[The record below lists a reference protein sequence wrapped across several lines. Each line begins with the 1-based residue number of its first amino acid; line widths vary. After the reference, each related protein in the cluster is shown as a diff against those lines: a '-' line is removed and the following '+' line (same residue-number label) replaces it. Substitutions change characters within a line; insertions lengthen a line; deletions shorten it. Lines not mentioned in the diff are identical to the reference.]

1 MSTRPHH
8 CIILYLFPY
17 RITWLCTCSY
27 IVQVIKRA
35 AQALGYLCVGHPV
48 TEVVDPA
55 VSALLGMQGSKNE
68 DVLFSVGEALCF
80 AFGGAW

>member
-1 MSTRPHH
+1 M
-8 CIILYLFPY
+8 
-17 RITWLCTCSY
+17 
-27 IVQVIKRA
+27 IKRA

-80 AFGGAW
+80 AFGGAWGHESHGAAFGLLVMHVEGI